1 MADQADNLPE
11 PLTPPDCDLRGL
23 AFMPLDVIRI
33 MDSDLFALTTGDEFK
48 AALALWCK
56 SWTQVPAGS
65 LPSDDQVLAHL
76 SGAGPRW
83 KKVKD
88 KALRN
93 WVKCSDG
100 RLYHPTVC
108 EKAMEALPFR
118 RAHEEK
124 KSAESDRKKRER
136 DDRRAMFEQL
146 RAAGKVPAYDTP
158 TKDLR
163 AMVQAL
169 GSEPVTPPVTLLVT
183 DASVTCHAPVTAKTG
198 TGTGTDSS
206 EEGKPSSASP
216 ASDPNKLAWQ
226 FAVEIFR
233 EAGMTEARAKA
244 LFGKLLKGHGLE
256 PRELLPALAQ
266 AQANATRDPQS
277 YLAAAAQRLAGK
289 RGTPQPSKRV
299 SFV

>member
-1 MADQADNLPE
+1 MAGEPMPE

-23 AFMPLDVIRI
+23 AFMPLDVIRL
-33 MDSDLFALTTGDEFK
+33 MDSDMFARTTGDEFK

-65 LPSDDQVLAHL
+65 LPDDDRVLAYL
-76 SGAGPRW
+76 SGAGAKW
-83 KKVKD
+83 KKVKP
-88 KALRN
+88 AAIRN

-124 KSAESDRKKRER
+124 KSAEADRKKRER
-136 DDRRAMFEQL
+136 DDRKAMFEVL
-146 RAAGKVPAYDTP
+146 REAGQVPPYDTS

-169 GSEPVTPPVTLLVT
+169 GAKPVTQPVTDKSVTPVTPVTRT
-183 DASVTCHAPVTAKTG
+183 VTAKTG
-198 TGTGTDSS
+198 TGTGTLFP
-206 EEGKPSSASP
+206 EEGKPSSAKPDVRDRNSM
-216 ASDPNKLAWQ
+216 AWAY
-226 FAVEIFR
+226 AVEVLT
-233 EAGMTEARAKA
+233 EVGATEAEARSFFA
-244 LFGKLLKGHGLE
+244 GLLKRHKLQPGDM
-256 PRELLPALAQ
+256 LPALAQ
-266 AQANATRDPQS
+266 AQANATPDPKS
-277 YLAAAAQRLAGK
+277 YLTAAAKRIAG
-289 RGTPQPSKRV
+289 GLPPEPPKRV